1 MMKKRGVGAKW
12 VKWVV
17 LVVVLAVLASLA
29 WPTVQSM
36 IGGSTRGTLAA
47 STSGSGNS
55 GSSRTGAFSGGT
67 SGSGNSSGSASA
79 GSYATVK
86 KGDLEVMVYGSG
98 SLEPAATK
106 NVYNEAEGKVES
118 IDVEVGDTVKSGDTL
133 LKLNSTD
140 LETQISTLQ
149 SDLFTAQVTLS
160 EVRDTGSNTSVYAPS
175 AGTIKLIDGVE
186 EGDDI
191 SVIMK
196 TVGYLCIISRDDKM
210 KIEFEPLSGTYAVGN
225 EVSVW
230 IDNAEVKGVV
240 DQVDGLGG
248 RISVTVS
255 DEDYD
260 IGDQAL
266 VTTLQGEKIGEG
278 VLEVNMPVPVTAIG
292 GTIDTIYYDDNDS
305 VSSGS
310 RLFYVT
316 GRIPSSELQQAL
328 YTYDEASTAL
338 NNALT
343 DQQNLTIK
351 APIDGVITAVNAS
364 VGQLLEEGST
374 AAVTM
379 QSDSQFNVVASV
391 DELDIPKI
399 QAGQTV
405 DVEIDAFP
413 GQTFTGTVVKIS
425 GVGTVSGGVAT
436 YTVTV
441 AVDAAQ
447 GLMDGMTA
455 SINIVTTDIKDAL
468 LVPVEAV
475 STANNQNYVTLASGQ
490 TSNVTIGASN
500 DEYVQILSGV
510 EEGDQ
515 VLIKR
520 DSSDSSTPTA
530 QSGRMGGEMGGN
542 FSGGLSGGGIPG
554 GGPGGF

>member
-47 STSGSGNS
+47 STSGSDSSGTTRTG
-55 GSSRTGAFSGGT
+55 GSSGA
-67 SGSGNSSGSASA
+67 SGNSSGSSSA
-79 GSYATVK
+79 GSYSTVK
-86 KGDLEVMVYGSG
+86 KGDLEVTVYGSG

-160 EVRDTGSNTSVYAPS
+160 DVRDTGSNTYVYAPS

-186 EGDDI
+186 ESDDI

-196 TVGYLCIISRDDKM
+196 TIGSLCIISRDDKM
-210 KIEFEPLSGTYAVGN
+210 KIEFEPLSGSYAVGD

-230 IDNAEVKGVV
+230 IDDVEVQGVV

-248 RISVTVS
+248 RISVTVT
-255 DEDYD
+255 DDDYD
-260 IGDQAL
+260 IGASAL

-278 VLEVNMPVPVTAIG
+278 ELEVNMPVPVTAIG
-292 GTIDTIYYDDNDS
+292 GTIDTIYYDDNDA

-310 RLFYVT
+310 KLFYVT

-328 YTYDEASTAL
+328 YTYDEARTAL

-399 QAGQTV
+399 QVGQEV
-405 DVEIDAFP
+405 NVEIDAFP
-413 GQTFTGTVVKIS
+413 NQTFTGTVTKIS

-441 AVDAAQ
+441 AVDAAG

-455 SINIVTTDIKDAL
+455 SINIVTTDIQDAL

-475 STANNQNYVTLASGQ
+475 STASNQNYVTLASGQ
-490 TSNVTIGASN
+490 TSSVTIGASN
-500 DEYVQILSGV
+500 DEYVEILSGV

-520 DSSDSSTPTA
+520 DSSDSSTSTE
-530 QSGRMGGEMGGN
+530 QSVRMGGGEMGG
-542 FSGGLSGGGIPG
+542 FAGGGMPAG
-554 GGPGGF
+554 VPGGF